1 MDRHKQGFGV
11 PIERWLRNE
20 LKEELLA
27 YTDAALLKKQGIFN
41 INETQKFI
49 HYFIQNGNMGKNT
62 GKNYGGFVWAY
73 FIFQQW
79 YQVYG
84 RR

>member
-1 MDRHKQGFGV
+1 M
-11 PIERWLRNE
+11 RNE
-20 LKEELLA
+20 LERRAVGVYRLRIFKE
-27 YTDAALLKKQGIFN
+27 TRHFN
-41 INETQKFI
+41 ISEIQNFI

-84 RR
+84 R